1 MHTKGYKKEAKCK
14 ATANSG
20 PQSNKFPKE
29 SRQKNRTMKTI
40 ILILVLACSTYVGL
54 AAPTAQKD
62 LQSLQAMLDKA
73 VQQESDDGGDMELLD
88 AVAQGDDINGEAQ
101 GSDPLLAELQ
111 NDDDGDLMK
120 IMAAPLCN
128 KKETASA
135 QVTYRNLF
143 HIARHYGYIGHS
155 MLYRIKY
162 YIRRYESTLR
172 HYYNFVRRY
181 N

>member
-1 MHTKGYKKEAKCK
+1 
-14 ATANSG
+14 
-20 PQSNKFPKE
+20 
-29 SRQKNRTMKTI
+29 MKTI

-54 AAPTAQKD
+54 AAPTAQKEPD
-62 LQSLQAMLDKA
+62 LQSIQAMLDKA
-73 VQQESDDGGDMELLD
+73 MQQDDDGGDMELLD
-88 AVAQGDDINGEAQ
+88 AVAQGDDITGEAQ
-101 GSDPLLAELQ
+101 GSDLLLAELQ

-120 IMAAPLCN
+120 IMAAPLGN

-155 MLYRIKY
+155 MLYRIY
-162 YIRRYESTLR
+162 WYIRRYESTLR

-181 N
+181 H